1 MGCADCPGAIHY
13 LLHYLYYRAPFSN
26 AMNQPRLVTIPAA
39 ATRPLRQVVLRPHQA
54 AEELVFPGDDAT
66 DTRHFGAYLDE
77 KLVGVASI
85 YREAPPPALVMDLT
99 PPGTTVNA
107 WRLRGMA
114 TLPAVQGQ
122 GLGRALLEACIA
134 YTTTQDGELLW
145 CNARTPAVGFYLK
158 LGFVTHGDEFEIPG
172 IGPHYVMW
180 RRLQA

>member
-1 MGCADCPGAIHY
+1 
-13 LLHYLYYRAPFSN
+13 
-26 AMNQPRLVTIPAA
+26 MNQPRIVTIPAT

-66 DTRHFGAYLDE
+66 DTRHFGAFINE
-77 KLVGVASI
+77 KLVGVASV
-85 YREAPPPALVMDLT
+85 YREAPPQALLAELRPIVAA
-99 PPGTTVNA
+99 NA

-134 YTTTQDGELLW
+134 YVASQGGELLW
-145 CNARTPAVGFYLK
+145 CNARTPAAGFYLK
-158 LGFVTHGDEFEIPG
+158 LGFVTHGDEFEIPD

-180 RRLQA
+180 RRLSPSA